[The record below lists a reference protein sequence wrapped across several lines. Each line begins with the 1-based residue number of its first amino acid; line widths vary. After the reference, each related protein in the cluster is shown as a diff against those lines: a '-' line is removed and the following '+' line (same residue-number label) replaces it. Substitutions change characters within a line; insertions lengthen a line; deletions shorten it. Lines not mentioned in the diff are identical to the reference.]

1 MNRRSVIK
9 RSKRLRSKTT
19 KEERFISLI
28 LTNHSITIQSLMKSF
43 HLIAEVSFWLLLL
56 ILSRIN
62 LLIFPTLDL
71 FLLGK
76 LALRYF
82 IVIFASASLPFAVN
96 HFISKICHFLNH
108 RWTLDWF
115 KTVTFNIVTIRFSK
129 KILSTSIS
137 FFLFPSQFLIL
148 IVYFTDGLM
157 E

>member
-28 LTNHSITIQSLMKSF
+28 LANHSITDDKSF

-76 LALRYF
+76 LALWYF

-96 HFISKICHFLNH
+96 HFISKICHLRNH

-115 KTVTFNIVTIRFSK
+115 KSVTFNIVTIRFSNE
-129 KILSTSIS
+129 ILSTSIP

>member
-28 LTNHSITIQSLMKSF
+28 LTNHSITDDKSF

-76 LALRYF
+76 LALWYF

-115 KTVTFNIVTIRFSK
+115 KIVTFNIVTIRFSK

-148 IVYFTDGLM
+148 IVYFPDGLM

>member
-28 LTNHSITIQSLMKSF
+28 LTNHSITDDKSF

-76 LALRYF
+76 LALWYF

-96 HFISKICHFLNH
+96 HFISKICNFLNH

>member
-28 LTNHSITIQSLMKSF
+28 LTNHSITDDKSF

-76 LALRYF
+76 LALWYF